1 MSAWMLAVTLVGAGA
16 VLRLEGDGQTT
27 GASKKWARPP
37 ARLARKSS
45 PYDYWRV
52 LFITHSSKNCNNKKK
67 RTVDHTHAFTFASLL
82 SLVEDSVILLFR
94 LGVTPTTRSLRTWSM
109 CVPRACC
116 ILFFLALLMLTYLFF
131 CLLFLPFFDFDLDI
145 VCFPPVFFFWVLCC
159 LLGFGFCCDSFS
171 TW

>member
-82 SLVEDSVILLFR
+82 SLVEDSVISSRRYTHHALLANLKYVCSPCVLYSFLSCIADVDLSFFLSSLPSLFR
-94 LGVTPTTRSLRTWSM
+94 FWFRHR
-109 CVPRACC
+109 
-116 ILFFLALLMLTYLFF
+116 LFSS
-131 CLLFLPFFDFDLDI
+131 CLFLLGTMLSPRFRF
-145 VCFPPVFFFWVLCC
+145 
-159 LLGFGFCCDSFS
+159 LLRLV
-171 TW
+171 